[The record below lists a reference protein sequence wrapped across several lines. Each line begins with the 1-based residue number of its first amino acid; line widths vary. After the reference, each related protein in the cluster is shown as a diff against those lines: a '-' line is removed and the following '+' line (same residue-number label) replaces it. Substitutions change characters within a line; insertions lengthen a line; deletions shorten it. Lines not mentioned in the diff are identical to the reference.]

1 MGVEKGVCCPHRA
14 VVARNTTPDKVYVD
28 VCLTVSRMFE
38 PFSSGYYLGRLY
50 VQARDGERAA
60 VHEDR
65 HEQVTR
71 ELYADG
77 EDVEGG
83 VPLVM
88 KLGTTH
94 LPVHGAA
101 GVPDGTLAVPEG
113 WLAATGVEN
122 PPSLREVLLAKAD
135 RARQLLAM
143 DVPDAGPEGSF

>member
-1 MGVEKGVCCPHRA
+1 MPAAGNAYDR
-14 VVARNTTPDKVYVD
+14 
-28 VCLTVSRMFE
+28 VCLTLSRMFE

-50 VQARDGERAA
+50 VEARDAERAA

-65 HEQVTR
+65 HEQVNR

-77 EDVEGG
+77 EGVERLDA
-83 VPLVM
+83 PLVM

-94 LPVHGAA
+94 LAVHGDA
-101 GVPDGTLAVPEG
+101 GIPDGTLAVPDD

-143 DVPDAGPEGSF
+143 DGPAVGPEGSL